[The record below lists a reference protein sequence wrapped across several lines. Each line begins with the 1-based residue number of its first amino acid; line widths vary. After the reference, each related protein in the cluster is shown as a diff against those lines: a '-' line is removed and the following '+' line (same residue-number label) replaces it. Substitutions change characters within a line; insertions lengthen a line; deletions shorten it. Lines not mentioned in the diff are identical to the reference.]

1 MHGTCIKMIAEV
13 KNVWS
18 CTSTLP
24 CDFVFMAW
32 RLIHCMDELSRFY
45 LYIHALLLNIA
56 NLCMNMSFGL
66 LETNDSECYGSG

>member
-32 RLIHCMDELSRFY
+32 RLIHCMDELSRFLP
-45 LYIHALLLNIA
+45 LYTRTAPEYRKSVHEYVIWTFRNK
-56 NLCMNMSFGL
+56 
-66 LETNDSECYGSG
+66 